1 MPPTDT
7 QAEADRQLTVCNACR
22 YCEGLCAVFPA
33 LEMRRSFA
41 AGDVAYLANLCHGC
55 GACYYD
61 CQFASPHEFAVD
73 IPKILARAREES
85 YAAYAWPQ
93 ALAPLF
99 ARNGL
104 AIAVACALAVFAFV
118 AGFVAFAD
126 PAALFAADAG
136 PGAFYR
142 VMPHGAMA
150 LLFGGAFAYAL
161 LAMAMGV
168 RAFLADIGPGDALPA
183 AKDAATLRYLDGG
196 GPGCHNDGE
205 RPDDNRRFYHH
216 LTFYGFLLC
225 LASTTIATAYHYAL
239 GRMAPYAWHDL
250 PVLLGTLGGIGL
262 VAGPW
267 GLLRAKLRRDAGLGD
282 GDRTGMGTAFLAML
296 LATSASGLALLAL
309 RDTAAMGL
317 LLALHLGIVFAL
329 FVTMPYGKFVHG
341 LYRFAALARYAR
353 ESGKHA

>member
-1 MPPTDT
+1 
-7 QAEADRQLTVCNACR
+7 VCNACR

-33 LEMRRSFA
+33 MERRREFA
-41 AGDVAYLANLCHGC
+41 AGDVAYLANLCHAC

-73 IPKILARAREES
+73 IPKILAKARADS
-85 YAAYAWPQ
+85 YAAYAWPR

-99 ARNGL
+99 DRNGT
-104 AIAVACALAVFAFV
+104 AIAAATAAAVAAFV
-118 AGFVAFAD
+118 AGFVAVAD

-150 LLFGGAFAYAL
+150 LLFGGAFLYAL
-161 LAMAMGV
+161 VAMAMGL
-168 RAFLADIGPGDALPA
+168 RAFLADIGPPAGDAAPA
-183 AKDAATLRYLDGG
+183 SDLTAATRDAATLRHLDGG

-205 RPDDNRRFYHH
+205 RPDDRRRLFHH

-225 LASTTIATAYHYAL
+225 FASTSVATLYHYAF
-239 GRMAPYAWHDL
+239 GRVAPYAWHDL
-250 PVLLGTLGGIGL
+250 PIVLGTLGGIGL

-267 GLLRAKLRRDAGLGD
+267 GLLRAKARRDAGLGD
-282 GDRTGMGTAFLAML
+282 ADAGGMGRAFLVML
-296 LATSASGLALLAL
+296 LATSLSGLALLAL

-341 LYRFAALARYAR
+341 LYRFAALARHAR
-353 ESGKHA
+353 EGRGGH